1 MASYNMTNTNI
12 LPSLVRPLRTNLKA
26 MFKHGVHDFSHS
38 KGWFDHAGFHIKN
51 WRRKI
56 SIKALTKQSRLVT
69 QHGKLQLERIM
80 FTSLFIW
87 ISFKRAANYKISRIM
102 DFSILNS
109 LEWIVMVTSLG
120 KSKENSFLKIIK
132 KRFLFVKIPCL
143 QCVPAHYT
151 Y

>member
-1 MASYNMTNTNI
+1 
-12 LPSLVRPLRTNLKA
+12 

-38 KGWFDHAGFHIKN
+38 KGRFDHAGFHIKN
-51 WRRKI
+51 WRHKI

-80 FTSLFIW
+80 FTSLFIL
-87 ISFKRAANYKISRIM
+87 ISFKRAANYKISQIM

-132 KRFLFVKIPCL
+132 KRFFLLKYHVYNVCL
-143 QCVPAHYT
+143 HITPIK
-151 Y
+151 